1 MQNALTRLP
10 CPLEAKIMTTYAS
23 KLMQTLVGRGFLYQ
37 CTDEAGLD
45 KLAATDKLVGYIGF
59 DCTAPSLHV
68 GSLVQIMMLRHLQQ
82 SGGTPIVL
90 LGGGTTK
97 IGDPSGKDK
106 SRQMLTQEKID
117 SNKDGIQRVFAK
129 FLEFDGPNAAIM
141 VDNDDWLSGLGYLE
155 FLRLVGTE
163 FTINRMVTMDTVKR
177 RLENE
182 QPMTFLEFN
191 YPLLQSYDFVELYKR
206 HGCRLQLGGSDQWG
220 NITTGVDLTRRMEGG
235 ECYGFTTPLI
245 TTASGGKMGKTADG
259 AVWLNGDPSLG
270 QDFTRS
276 PYEYWQFWRNTEDA
290 DVGKFLRLFTDMAET
305 EVARLQSL
313 EGADINT
320 AKIALANAATTLLHG
335 AEAAEQSESTAQQ
348 TFVSGQ
354 TAAGL
359 PSVDVTLAEL
369 TGMGI
374 LSAATTVSLAAS
386 NGEARRHIKAG
397 ALKLNDEKVTTHEL
411 TLSGSD
417 IIDGVVKISVGKKKH
432 ALLKV
437 TDS

>member
-1 MQNALTRLP
+1 
-10 CPLEAKIMTTYAS
+10 MTTYTS
-23 KLMQTLVGRGFLYQ
+23 TFMNTLVGRGFLYQ
-37 CTDEAGLD
+37 CTDEARLD
-45 KLAATDKLVGYIGF
+45 KLAQTDKLVGYIGF

-117 SNKDGIQRVFAK
+117 SNKEGIRQVFAK
-129 FLEFDGPNAAIM
+129 FLNFEGPNAAIM
-141 VDNDDWLSGLGYLE
+141 VDNDDWLGKLGYLE

-163 FTINRMVTMDTVKR
+163 FTVNRMVTMETVKR

-220 NITTGVDLTRRMEGG
+220 NITTGVDLARRMEGG

-259 AVWLNGDPSLG
+259 AVWLNGDPVFG
-270 QDFTRS
+270 EDFTRS

-290 DVGKFLRLFTDMAET
+290 DVGKFLRLFTDMDETQIAEL
-305 EVARLQSL
+305 EALQ
-313 EGADINT
+313 GADINS
-320 AKIALANAATTLLHG
+320 AKIALANAATSLLHG
-335 AEAAEQSESTAQQ
+335 AEAAKQSEATATQ

-354 TAAGL
+354 TSAGL
-359 PSVDVTLAEL
+359 PSVDITLDEL
-369 TGMGI
+369 TVMGI
-374 LSAATTVSLAAS
+374 LTAATTVSLAGS
-386 NGEARRHIKAG
+386 NGEARRHIKQG
-397 ALKLNDEKVTTHEL
+397 ALKLNDIKVSAHDL
-411 TLSGSD
+411 TLSEEH

-432 ALLKV
+432 ALLRV
-437 TDS
+437 TDI

>member
-1 MQNALTRLP
+1 
-10 CPLEAKIMTTYAS
+10 MTTYAS
-23 KLMQTLVGRGFLYQ
+23 KFMQTLVGRGYLYQ

-45 KLAATDKLVGYIGF
+45 KLASTDKLVGYIGF

-68 GSLVQIMMLRHLQQ
+68 GSLVQIMMLRHLQKC
-82 SGGTPIVL
+82 GGTPIVL

-106 SRQMLTQEKID
+106 SRQMLTQEQINA
-117 SNKDGIQRVFAK
+117 NKDGIRRVFAK
-129 FLEFDGPNAAIM
+129 FLDFDGPNAAIM
-141 VDNDDWLSGLGYLE
+141 VDNDDWLAGLGYLE

-163 FTINRMVTMDTVKR
+163 FTVNRMVTMDTVKR

-206 HGCRLQLGGSDQWG
+206 YGCRLQLGGSDQWG
-220 NITTGVDLTRRMEGG
+220 NITTGVDLSRRMEGG

-290 DVGKFLRLFTDMAET
+290 DVGKFLRLFTEMSES
-305 EVARLQSL
+305 EISNLELL
-313 EGADINT
+313 EGAEINK
-320 AKIALANAATTLLHG
+320 AKIALANAATALLHG
-335 AEAAEQSESTAQQ
+335 VDAANRAEATAKQ
-348 TFVSGQ
+348 TFVTGQ
-354 TAAGL
+354 TSADL
-359 PSVDVTLAEL
+359 PSVDVKLADL
-369 TGMGI
+369 NGMGI
-374 LSAATTVSLAAS
+374 LTATTTVGLAGS
-386 NGEARRHIKAG
+386 NGEVRRHIKQG
-397 ALKLNDEKVTTHEL
+397 ALKLNDEKVASHDI
-411 TLSGSD
+411 TLSASD
-417 IIDGVVKISVGKKKH
+417 IVDGVVKISVGKKKH
-432 ALLKV
+432 ALLKIK
-437 TDS
+437 DA

>member
-1 MQNALTRLP
+1 
-10 CPLEAKIMTTYAS
+10 MTTYTS
-23 KLMQTLVGRGFLYQ
+23 TFMQTLVGRGFLYQ

-45 KLAATDKLVGYIGF
+45 KLAQTDGLVGYIGF

-82 SGGTPIVL
+82 SSGTPIVL

-97 IGDPSGKDK
+97 IGDPSDKDK
-106 SRQMLTQEKID
+106 SRPILTPEKIQE
-117 SNKDGIQRVFAK
+117 NKDGIQRVFAR
-129 FLEFDGPNAAIM
+129 FLDFNGPNAAIM
-141 VDNDDWLSGLGYLE
+141 VDNDDWLGNLGYLD
-155 FLRLVGTE
+155 FLRLVGKE

-191 YPLLQSYDFVELYKR
+191 YPLLQSYDFVELFKR
-206 HGCRLQLGGSDQWG
+206 YNCRLQLGGSDQWG

-270 QDFTRS
+270 ENFTRS

-290 DVGKFLRLFTDMAET
+290 DVGKFLRLFTDMSE
-305 EVARLQSL
+305 EDVATLEAL
-313 EGADINT
+313 EGADINQ

-335 AEAAEQSESTAQQ
+335 EAAAKESESTAQQ

-354 TAAGL
+354 TATGL
-359 PSVDVTLAEL
+359 PSVNVAMAEL
-369 TGMGI
+369 EGMGI
-374 LSAATTVSLAAS
+374 LTAATLVSLAAS
-386 NGEARRHIKAG
+386 NGC
-397 ALKLNDEKVTTHEL
+397 
-411 TLSGSD
+411 
-417 IIDGVVKISVGKKKH
+417 
-432 ALLKV
+432 LLY
-437 TDS
+437 TSPSPRDRG

>member
-1 MQNALTRLP
+1 
-10 CPLEAKIMTTYAS
+10 MTSYAS
-23 KLMQTLVGRGFLYQ
+23 KFMQTLVGRGFLYQ
-37 CTDEAGLD
+37 CTDEEGLD
-45 KLAATDKLVGYIGF
+45 TLAATDNLVGYIGF

-117 SNKDGIQRVFAK
+117 SNKDGIRRVFAK
-129 FLEFDGPNAAIM
+129 FLSFEGPNAAIM

-163 FTINRMVTMDTVKR
+163 FTVNRMVTMETVKR

-191 YPLLQSYDFVELYKR
+191 YPLLQSYDFVELFKR

-259 AVWLNGDPSLG
+259 AVWLNGDPTLG
-270 QDFTRS
+270 EDFTRS

-290 DVGKFLRLFTDMAET
+290 DVGKFLRLFTDMTEAEAAKL
-305 EVARLQSL
+305 EAL

-320 AKIALANAATTLLHG
+320 AKIALANAATALLHG
-335 AEAAEQSESTAQQ
+335 EAAAKEADATAQQ
-348 TFVSGQ
+348 TFVSGR

-369 TGMGI
+369 KGMGI
-374 LSAATTVSLAAS
+374 LSAATAVSLAGS

-411 TLSGSD
+411 TLSDTD

-432 ALLKV
+432 ALLRV
-437 TDS
+437 TDA

>member
-1 MQNALTRLP
+1 
-10 CPLEAKIMTTYAS
+10 MTTYAS
-23 KLMQTLVGRGFLYQ
+23 KFMQTLVGRGYLYQ

-45 KLAATDKLVGYIGF
+45 KLAQTEKLVGYIGF

-68 GSLVQIMMLRHLQQ
+68 GSLVQIMMLRHLQK

-106 SRQMLTQEKID
+106 SRQMLTQEQID
-117 SNKDGIQRVFAK
+117 ANKDGIRRVFAK
-129 FLEFDGPNAAIM
+129 FLSFEGKNAAIM

-163 FTINRMVTMDTVKR
+163 FTVNRMVTMDTVKR

-270 QDFTRS
+270 DNFTRS

-290 DVGKFLRLFTDMAET
+290 DVGKFLRLFTDMPESD
-305 EVARLQSL
+305 VAKMEAL
-313 EGADINT
+313 EGAEINA
-320 AKIALANAATTLLHG
+320 AKTALANAATELLHG
-335 AEAAEQSESTAQQ
+335 KDAADKAAAAAQQ
-348 TFVSGQ
+348 TFSG
-354 TAAGL
+354 AGTSKDL
-359 PSVDVTLAEL
+359 PSVDVPAAEIE
-369 TGMGI
+369 GMGI
-374 LSAATTVSLAAS
+374 LNAATLVSLAGS
-386 NGEARRHIKAG
+386 NGEARRHIKQG
-397 ALKLNDEKVTTHEL
+397 ALKLNDVKVGTHER
-411 TLSGSD
+411 TLSAAD
-417 IIDGVVKISVGKKKH
+417 VIDGVVKISVGKKKH

-437 TDS
+437 V

>member
-1 MQNALTRLP
+1 
-10 CPLEAKIMTTYAS
+10 MTTYAS
-23 KLMQTLVGRGFLYQ
+23 KFMQTLVGRGYLYQ

-45 KLAATDKLVGYIGF
+45 KLAASDTLVGYIGF

-106 SRQMLTQEKID
+106 SRQMLTQDKIN
-117 SNKDGIQRVFAK
+117 SNKDGIRRVFAK
-129 FLEFDGPNAAIM
+129 FLDFDGPNAAIM

-191 YPLLQSYDFVELYKR
+191 YPLLQSYDFVELFRR

-220 NITTGVDLTRRMEGG
+220 NITTGVDLTRRMESG

-290 DVGKFLRLFTDMAET
+290 DVGKFLRLFTDIPQDDIVKMESLPGAE
-305 EVARLQSL
+305 
-313 EGADINT
+313 INI
-320 AKIALANAATTLLHG
+320 AKTALANAATILLHG
-335 AEAAEQSESTAQQ
+335 KEAADKASAAAQQ
-348 TFVSGQ
+348 TFAGQ
-354 TAAGL
+354 GTSKDL
-359 PSVDVTLAEL
+359 PSVNVAAADLND
-369 TGMGI
+369 MGI
-374 LSAATTVSLAAS
+374 LTATTLVSLAAS
-386 NGEARRHIKAG
+386 NGEARRHIKQG
-397 ALKLNDEKVTTHEL
+397 ALKLNDVKVETHDYI
-411 TLSGSD
+411 LSQTD
-417 IIDGVVKISVGKKKH
+417 VIDGVVKISVGKKKH

-437 TDS
+437 T

>member
-1 MQNALTRLP
+1 MTDYKSQL
-10 CPLEAKIMTTYAS
+10 MTT
-23 KLMQTLVGRGFLYQ
+23 LTTRGYLYQ

-45 KLAATDKLVGYIGF
+45 KLATTDDLVGYIGF

-117 SNKDGIQRVFAK
+117 SNKAGIRQVFSQ
-129 FLEFDGPNAAIM
+129 FLSFEGENAAIM
-141 VDNDDWLSGLGYLE
+141 VDNDDWLGGLGYLE

-177 RLENE
+177 RLETE

-191 YPLLQSYDFVELYKR
+191 YPLLQSYDFAELFAR
-206 HGCRLQLGGSDQWG
+206 HNCRLQLGGSDQWG
-220 NITTGVDLTRRMEGG
+220 NITTGVDLTRRLKGG
-235 ECYGFTTPLI
+235 EVYGFTTPLI

-259 AVWLNGDPSLG
+259 AVWLNADAALG
-270 QDFTRS
+270 EDYVRS
-276 PYEYWQFWRNTEDA
+276 PYDYWQFWRNTEDA
-290 DVGKFLRLFTDMAET
+290 DVGRFLRLFTDMTLPEIAKLE
-305 EVARLQSL
+305 AL
-313 EGADINT
+313 EGAEINN

-335 AEAAEQSESTAQQ
+335 AAAAKTAENTATQ
-348 TFVSGQ
+348 TFVSG
-354 TAAGL
+354 TTSADL
-359 PSVDVTLAEL
+359 PSETVSLSDL
-369 TGMGI
+369 TTMGI
-374 LSAATTVSLAAS
+374 LTATTLLGLAGS

-397 ALKLNDEKVTTHEL
+397 ALKINDTAVKTHERV
-411 TLSGSD
+411 LSQDD
-417 IIDGVVKISVGKKKH
+417 IIDGVVKLSVGKKKH
-432 ALLKV
+432 ALLKIA
-437 TDS
+437 D